1 MTTLTITSALATA
14 PGVER
19 GRLTRWTG
27 TVEQTGIDPEGL
39 DATEL
44 LESIFRKFNRVT
56 EEDCELLDRLGY
68 QLPSMSVGDE
78 ILLDGVPYLCAPSGW
93 QEVR

>member
-44 LESIFRKFNRVT
+44 LESIFRKF
-56 EEDCELLDRLGY
+56 
-68 QLPSMSVGDE
+68 PSMSVGDE